1 MNQINASFV
10 PSPLNPF
17 ELPASGSPSELYL
30 HCITCKCVSLFC
42 LIVGLFVCLTISF
55 VIVMEICL
63 NMLFGMRFYEFSMLL
78 QLV

>member
-17 ELPASGSPSELYL
+17 ELPAPGSPNELYL
-30 HCITCKCVSLFC
+30 HCMTCKCVFFC